1 MTRLMQSGSIY
12 YVKVSNKKNFKY
24 QKMNESRHY
33 GYIMPILL
41 SKLRFHD
48 LPSAGLAAMPAV
60 FVLLWSTGFIGA
72 KFGLP
77 FAEPFT
83 FLFIRFVLTLL
94 LLIPLVLVMRI
105 PWPSSPKLWTHI
117 AISGLLVHGAYLGGV
132 FYGIYLGMPA
142 GLAALLVGL
151 QPLLTSAIAGPLLG
165 EQLSGRQWVGLGL
178 GLMGISLVLGSK
190 LEIGESL
197 FDGFGISAL
206 LSVTAALMGISLG
219 TLYQKRYCTSMPLL
233 SGAVI
238 QYLAAAA
245 LLGAGAMLF
254 ETRQVAWSST
264 FVLTLAWLVLI
275 LSIAAILLLMALIK
289 KGEASRVASLF
300 YLVPPV
306 TALQAWWLFDE
317 RLPFLGLVGMLVA
330 ITGVVMVI
338 RKPVNKTTR

>member
-1 MTRLMQSGSIY
+1 MFKKINNTRD
-12 YVKVSNKKNFKY
+12 
-24 QKMNESRHY
+24 Y
-33 GYIMPILL
+33 GNNMPSLFN
-41 SKLRFHD
+41 KLRSDD
-48 LPSAGLAAMPAV
+48 LSSAGLAIMPAL

-83 FLFIRFVLTLL
+83 FLFIRFVFTLL
-94 LLIPLVLVMRI
+94 LLIPLVMVMRI
-105 PWPSSPKLWTHI
+105 PWPTSPMLWTHI
-117 AISGLLVHGAYLGGV
+117 AISGFLVHGAYLGGV

-151 QPLLTSAIAGPLLG
+151 QPLLTAAFAGPLLG
-165 EQLSGRQWVGLGL
+165 EQLSWRQWVGLGL
-178 GLMGISLVLGSK
+178 GLIGISLVLGSK

-197 FDGFGISAL
+197 FDGFGVSAL
-206 LSVTAALMGISLG
+206 LSVTAALIGISLG

-238 QYLAAAA
+238 QYLAAGA
-245 LLGAGAMLF
+245 LLGSGALLF
-254 ETRQVAWSST
+254 ETRQVEWSST
-264 FVLTLAWLVLI
+264 FILTLGWLVLI

-317 RLPFLGLVGMLVA
+317 RLPLLGLAGML
-330 ITGVVMVI
+330 ITIIGVVMAI
-338 RKPVNKTTR
+338 KR

>member
-1 MTRLMQSGSIY
+1 ML
-12 YVKVSNKKNFKY
+12 FK
-24 QKMNESRHY
+24 
-33 GYIMPILL
+33 
-41 SKLRFHD
+41 KLRFND
-48 LPSAGLAAMPAV
+48 LPSASLSAMPIV

-77 FAEPFT
+77 YAEPFT
-83 FLFIRFVLTLL
+83 FLFIRFALTLL
-94 LLIPLVLVMRI
+94 LLIPLVIIMRI
-105 PWPSSPKLWTHI
+105 PWPTSPRLWAHI
-117 AISGLLVHGAYLGGV
+117 AISGFLVHGAYLGGV

-151 QPLLTSAIAGPLLG
+151 QPLLTAAFAGPLLG
-165 EQLSGRQWVGLGL
+165 EQLKRQQWLGL
-178 GLMGISLVLGSK
+178 ALGLIGISLVLGSK

-206 LSVTAALMGISLG
+206 LCVTVALIGISLG

-238 QYLAAAA
+238 QYLAAGV
-245 LLGAGAMLF
+245 LLGSGAWLF
-254 ETRQVAWSST
+254 ETRQVEWSST
-264 FVLTLAWLVLI
+264 FLLTLGWLVLI

-317 RLPFLGLVGMLVA
+317 RLPLLGLVGMLVA

-338 RKPVNKTTR
+338 RKPAYKAA

>member
-1 MTRLMQSGSIY
+1 MLF
-12 YVKVSNKKNFKY
+12 N
-24 QKMNESRHY
+24 
-33 GYIMPILL
+33 
-41 SKLRFHD
+41 KLRFNA
-48 LPSAGLAAMPAV
+48 LPSVGLSAMPIV

-77 FAEPFT
+77 YAEPFT
-83 FLFIRFVLTLL
+83 FLFIRFVLTLVL
-94 LLIPLVLVMRI
+94 LVPLVIIMRI
-105 PWPSSPKLWTHI
+105 PWPTSPRLWAHI
-117 AISGLLVHGAYLGGV
+117 AISGFLVHGAYLGGV

-151 QPLLTSAIAGPLLG
+151 QPLLTAAFAGPLLG
-165 EQLSGRQWVGLGL
+165 EQLKRQQWLGL
-178 GLMGISLVLGSK
+178 ALGLIGISLVLGSK

-206 LSVTAALMGISLG
+206 LCVTVALIGISLG

-238 QYLAAAA
+238 QYLAAGV
-245 LLGAGAMLF
+245 LLGSGAWLF
-254 ETRQVAWSST
+254 ETRQVEWSST
-264 FVLTLAWLVLI
+264 FVLTLGWLVLI

-317 RLPFLGLVGMLVA
+317 RLPLLGLVGMLVA

-338 RKPVNKTTR
+338 RKPASKAA